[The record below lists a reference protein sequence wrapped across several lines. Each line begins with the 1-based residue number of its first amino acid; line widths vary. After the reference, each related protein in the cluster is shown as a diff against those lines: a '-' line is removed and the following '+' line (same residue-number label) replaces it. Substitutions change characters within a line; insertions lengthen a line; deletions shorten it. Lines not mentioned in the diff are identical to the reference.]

1 MSIQKITANKKDYL
15 DLLLLADEQE
25 DMIDH
30 YLERGDLFVLFPNR
44 ESFPDNELVS
54 DEKFSPDE
62 KLPPEHLLP
71 EHALAE
77 CVVTKELTKNG
88 DFCSL

>member
-30 YLERGDLFVLFPNR
+30 YLERGDLFVLFPIENR
-44 ESFPDNELVS
+44 SRTMSLSLMRNFPQMRNYLRNIS
-54 DEKFSPDE
+54 CRSMP
-62 KLPPEHLLP
+62 
-71 EHALAE
+71 
-77 CVVTKELTKNG
+77 
-88 DFCSL
+88 